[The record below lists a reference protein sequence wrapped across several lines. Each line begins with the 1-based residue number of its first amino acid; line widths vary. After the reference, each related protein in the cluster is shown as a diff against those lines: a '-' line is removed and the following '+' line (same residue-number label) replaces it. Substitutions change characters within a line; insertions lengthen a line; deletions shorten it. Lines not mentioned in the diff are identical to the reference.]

1 MILEILNILLWAVA
15 IVIILSGLDDL
26 FIDISYWWFKKKYS
40 RELPTLKEINDA
52 KEKPIALIIGCWM
65 EYDVIGRTVNL
76 ALKNLKYKNYRIFV
90 AVYQND
96 DKTIAEVRK
105 YSDNDPRVIMA
116 INPKNGPTSKADNLN
131 NAYRCIKSYEE
142 QYGDFGVILIH
153 DSEDFIHPLSM
164 KLYNYLIIHKGYD
177 AVQIPVVPIKSE
189 VGRLF
194 HRTYCDAFAE
204 VHTKDVIVRQ
214 ALGSFVPFAGT
225 GMAFNRKVFYYMED
239 WDRNYLDILKK
250 FAPVTERQIN
260 EVENSDNIAYIIGPT
275 EEKFRIFNDGNLT
288 EDYELGL
295 KLHKLGFKVYF
306 VNLMFKDDK
315 LGDIIATKGYFPNAF
330 WPAVKQRSRWI
341 AGINLQNWKIHKWQG
356 NLITRY
362 FLLRDRKG
370 LFTNLFLLTSTLF
383 FLYCVLY
390 VIDENL
396 SLNVLMPIINTSS
409 YLFYS
414 LLSAM
419 LFLAIRIF
427 HRIHFT
433 NKWYGPRYAIF
444 SVGRLFVDN
453 VVNFFATI
461 RAIKVFLAVKGT
473 NKTLVWDKT
482 DHY

>member
-204 VHTKDVIVRQ
+204 VHTKDVKIGR
-214 ALGSFVPFAGT
+214 ASC
-225 GMAFNRKVFYYMED
+225 R
-239 WDRNYLDILKK
+239 
-250 FAPVTERQIN
+250 ER
-260 EVENSDNIAYIIGPT
+260 V
-275 EEKFRIFNDGNLT
+275 
-288 EDYELGL
+288 
-295 KLHKLGFKVYF
+295 
-306 VNLMFKDDK
+306 
-315 LGDIIATKGYFPNAF
+315 
-330 WPAVKQRSRWI
+330 
-341 AGINLQNWKIHKWQG
+341 
-356 NLITRY
+356 
-362 FLLRDRKG
+362 
-370 LFTNLFLLTSTLF
+370 
-383 FLYCVLY
+383 
-390 VIDENL
+390 
-396 SLNVLMPIINTSS
+396 
-409 YLFYS
+409 
-414 LLSAM
+414 
-419 LFLAIRIF
+419 
-427 HRIHFT
+427 
-433 NKWYGPRYAIF
+433 
-444 SVGRLFVDN
+444 
-453 VVNFFATI
+453 
-461 RAIKVFLAVKGT
+461 
-473 NKTLVWDKT
+473 
-482 DHY
+482 